1 MTRWLHGWPRPALAC
16 FLTTFIVA
24 CGGGGGSPAGSN
36 GGAATVATTALTEG
50 DSLTYQLSTTDLS
63 ASNTK
68 SSFFTRGYNGFQVDG
83 SYQQTTTFSDGT
95 LRQVRSMNADGQWTG
110 TVSFTSDRPC
120 RNSVPVN
127 SVGSA
132 LAVGQQWS
140 QTYTQTCG
148 AVVGNVVT
156 LTGRV
161 EAIEPV
167 TTPAGSFSAYRVV
180 LTEVGSP
187 ATGGSATGSYEKK
200 TICWREVHLLQDV
213 ACDEVLT
220 RTDASGTVSSVRN
233 LTKLVGMSVARFE
246 ASVPTVA
253 RFAGSWS
260 MDIALDSSF
269 DVCSVFASES
279 GVLTGHCMGA
289 WRDLVGSVDAQGHW
303 QISQPNYSD
312 VFNGTANAV
321 RVSGTR
327 ISTNAQSN
335 GRAWS
340 GWHD

>member
-1 MTRWLHGWPRPALAC
+1 MTQWLQGWPRPALAC
-16 FLTTFIVA
+16 FLTICLGA
-24 CGGGGGSPAGSN
+24 CGGGGSPAGSD
-36 GGAATVATTALTEG
+36 GGAAAVTTIALTEG
-50 DSLTYQLSTTDLS
+50 DSLSYELS
-63 ASNTK
+63 ATDQATSNTK
-68 SSFFTRGYNGFQVDG
+68 TSFFTRGYTDFQVDG
-83 SYQQTTTFSDGT
+83 SYTQTTTFSDD
-95 LRQVRSMNADGQWTG
+95 LPRQVHSMTAAGQWTG
-110 TVSFTSDRPC
+110 TTVFTGQGNC
-120 RNSVPVN
+120 KNSVPVN

-148 AVVGNVVT
+148 AVVGNPVT

-200 TICWREVHLLQDV
+200 TTCWREVHLLQDV

-233 LTKLVGMSVARFE
+233 LTKLVGLSVARFE

-269 DVCSVFASES
+269 DVCSVFASET

-289 WRDLVGSVDAQGHW
+289 WRDLVGTVDAQGHW